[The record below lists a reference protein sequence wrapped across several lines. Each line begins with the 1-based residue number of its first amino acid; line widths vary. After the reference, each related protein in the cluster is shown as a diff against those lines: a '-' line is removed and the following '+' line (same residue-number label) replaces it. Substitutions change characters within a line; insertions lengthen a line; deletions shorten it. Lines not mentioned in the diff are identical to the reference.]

1 MHLGLGAVARGTGPA
16 GCTPKDAPHGM
27 PCRDG
32 RSRRRRSPAL
42 RIDRDRQ
49 ATGGKGRGTETGAQ
63 VPACLAVEESQ
74 QEAGASVSVRAEKLG
89 AFKNSLSVNHEMNL
103 LSLVNS

>member
-1 MHLGLGAVARGTGPA
+1 
-16 GCTPKDAPHGM
+16 
-27 PCRDG
+27 
-32 RSRRRRSPAL
+32 
-42 RIDRDRQ
+42 
-49 ATGGKGRGTETGAQ
+49 